1 MPAFNNY
8 FLLFL
13 LIRGTSITYTQH
25 QLKIFHNLTYTILI
39 VIIYEEV
46 PLVYDKISGYA
57 PKQVSKRM
65 AHQS

>member
-25 QLKIFHNLTYTILI
+25 QLKIFHNLIYSMPI

-46 PLVYDKISGYA
+46 PLVYDRTSGYA
-57 PKQVSKRM
+57 PRQALKKMV
-65 AHQS
+65 HQS